1 MPVCSFVS
9 LNFVS
14 PACNT
19 WFKKKKAKNFFKIII
34 RPWVLA
40 ERTTVGTKGV
50 LGKTSHKV
58 GHRELKVVWGSNLG

>member
-14 PACNT
+14 PAYNT
-19 WFKKKKAKNFFKIII
+19 WLKKKNNEAKNIFLIIII

-40 ERTTVGTKGV
+40 ERTTVGTKGI

-58 GHRELKVVWGSNLG
+58 GH